1 MAVTKLVKT
10 IVVKNV
16 HLVVIVI
23 AKDSVV
29 DHVLD
34 VQELVKKVQQAVI
47 CVWIALVLVMLHV
60 QKPAQALVIQ
70 QQRDVPIVRAPVRT
84 YVVEIV
90 QVAAQEHQKQMAAK
104 IVVEPVIQ
112 IVQQYV
118 LVQKVPQVQVVKIVV
133 PHAKLHVQQYA
144 REIVQVHVAQV
155 AKKAAK
161 RAAKKTVLAHVLAT
175 A

>member
-1 MAVTKLVKT
+1 MAVTKLAKT

-34 VQELVKKVQQAVI
+34 VQEPVKKVQQVVI

-60 QKPAQALVIQ
+60 QRHVQALVIQ

-84 YVVEIV
+84 YVVEI
-90 QVAAQEHQKQMAAK
+90 
-104 IVVEPVIQ
+104 
-112 IVQQYV
+112 
-118 LVQKVPQVQVVKIVV
+118 
-133 PHAKLHVQQYA
+133 
-144 REIVQVHVAQV
+144 AQV
-155 AKKAAK
+155 A
-161 RAAKKTVLAHVLAT
+161 VLPLR
-175 A
+175 